1 MLSFFQDTLSLFECT
16 KVINLKDYVIFPYPN
31 PDHSKG
37 NPVCLNWYR
46 GFKIL
51 TFSRLRSKCAVLL
64 ETGEAREVHHLCVLV
79 GYGVDAVCPYMVF
92 EIAQMLNDQ
101 GVIRLRSAH
110 YRNCVLSTKYP
121 LDLPNEESKSIF

>member
-1 MLSFFQDTLSLFECT
+1 MWS
-16 KVINLKDYVIFPYPN
+16 IF
-31 PDHSKG
+31 
-37 NPVCLNWYR
+37 
-46 GFKIL
+46 FKIL

-110 YRNCVLSTKYP
+110 
-121 LDLPNEESKSIF
+121 